1 MNCTSCGH
9 ENRDAASFCDGC
21 GSALARACPACGAEL
36 RATAKFC
43 DSCGAQRANAPQA
56 RTPTP
61 APTPALP
68 SSFAAGRYQVQRFL
82 GEGGK
87 KRVYLARDS
96 RLETDVAIALI
107 KTEGLDAE
115 GLTRVRREAQAMG
128 RLRDDP
134 HIVSVLDI
142 GDENGQPYLVQEFMA
157 GGSLED
163 LLREAEG
170 HRLDVDHAM
179 RIALEVC
186 GALAHAH
193 GRGIVHRD
201 LKPGN
206 VWLSKDGAAKLG
218 DFGLAVALDRSRL
231 TREGMMVGTATY
243 MPPEQALGGGVTPR
257 SDLYALGCVL
267 YEMVAGRPPFLGD
280 ETVAMISQH
289 INTAPVDPTWLNP
302 EVPRSLGVLT
312 LQLLSKAPGERP
324 ESAQTVAAELQRIAE
339 RSTEE
344 TAAPA
349 PAASEL
355 LSFYTDVF
363 VGRRAEMDQL
373 KTALESSLS
382 GRGSLVMLVG
392 EPGIG
397 KSRLAEEFGVYAAL
411 RGAQVLTG
419 HCYEGEVALPY
430 RPFTEAFRQY
440 AKSRPDDA
448 LRDELGPG
456 APEIAKLISE
466 VRERFPDISESP
478 PLEAE
483 AERVRLFDSVA
494 EFLRNA
500 TNATPIV
507 LVLDDIHWADK
518 PSLLLMRHLARGVA
532 DQRLLIIG
540 AYRDVELD
548 RTHPLAEVVATLRR
562 EQPYQRVLLRGLPQE
577 DVLALLGAIEPSE
590 ESAPGRQALAVALY
604 QETEG
609 NPFFVR
615 EVLAH
620 LIEEGQIVHRDGRW
634 QANVGSASDLG
645 IPEGVREVIGRRLSR
660 LSEGCNRMLTL
671 ASTMTGG
678 FTWEELKAITGEDEG
693 PLLDVLEEALSHQL
707 VHERKGGQ
715 EAKYDFTHAL
725 IRQTLYGELSTPRR
739 VLLHR
744 QIGQALETVYAANL
758 EPHLGELAHHFYQA
772 APGGDVDK
780 AVEYAK
786 QAGDHASRIVAWE
799 EAATHYGLALQ
810 ALELKEPPDD
820 ERRCE
825 LLLALASAHNQAGDR
840 DKAKTVA
847 AKAAEIA
854 RRRNDSQRLARAALE
869 YAFTWG
875 EPGELDEPTIAVIQE
890 GIAAIANDESALRA
904 RLLFRLGMELWLGG
918 APERGLEPAGQAYE
932 LARRVGDTEALAEA
946 LFLKHGLAYG
956 PEVAGQRVEEGKE
969 LVDLAEA
976 SGDKV
981 SAIFGRY
988 MRLRGL
994 LELCDVPGAD
1004 AELIHYEALA
1014 DELRRPQYQS
1024 WTELFQAGSAARRGR
1039 FEEAAQLS
1047 REGRALAERAQ
1058 DDVARLIAIDLLAL
1072 CLMHSGRI
1080 EELAQEDRGIIEGVS
1095 LPPAIAYA
1103 SALESFM
1110 GNETETRHFFEELM
1124 HDGLE
1129 GAPREGT
1136 WTMTLAS
1143 LAMACAVLHDADRA
1157 AILYDLLLPY
1167 AGRNILDASGSLEF
1181 GAADRY
1187 LGLLAVTMSR
1197 LDDAARH
1204 FDDALA
1210 TNERL
1215 GSRPWTAHTQFD
1227 YASMLVARGAPG
1239 DREKALDLLSKAL
1252 ETAQEIG
1259 MKKIVERA
1267 LALRM
1272 ELQGIAGYDVNT
1284 SIAAVAVSVGAERPE
1299 LRTRAA
1305 PDGTVTLLFTD
1316 IEGSTA
1322 LNERMGDQRWM
1333 DTLRVHNAIVRDA
1346 IAAHGGYEVKSQ
1358 GDGFMIAF
1366 GSARLGLQCAIA
1378 LQRNLS
1384 QHSAAEGER
1393 VQVRIGLHTGEA
1405 IKEADDFYG
1414 HHVNLAARIADQARG
1429 GEILVSSLLRELTNS
1444 AGEFQFD
1451 DGRSVDLKGL
1461 SSTQRVFRVAWLS
1474 QDSK

>member
-1 MNCTSCGH
+1 MRCPSCGH
-9 ENRDAASFCDGC
+9 ENRDAASFCDRC
-21 GSALARACPACGAEL
+21 GSAVAPSCPSCGAEL
-36 RATAKFC
+36 RPAARFC
-43 DSCGAQRANAPQA
+43 DSCGAQRTDAPAA

-61 APTPALP
+61 APAPALP
-68 SSFAAGRYQVQRFL
+68 TSFAAGRYQVQRFL

-87 KRVYLARDS
+87 KRVYLAHDS

-142 GDENGQPYLVQEFMA
+142 GDENGQPYLIQEFMA

-163 LLREAEG
+163 FLSEAEG

-193 GRGIVHRD
+193 GQGIVHRD

-206 VWLSKDGAAKLG
+206 IWLTKDGAAKLG

-257 SDLYALGCVL
+257 SDLYSLGCAL

-280 ETVAMISQH
+280 DTVAMISQH
-289 INTAPVDPTWLNP
+289 INTAPVAPTWHNP
-302 EVPRSLGVLT
+302 EVPRSLEALI
-312 LQLLSKAPGERP
+312 LQLLAKSPSDRP
-324 ESAQTVAAELQRIAE
+324 ESAQAIAEELHRIGE
-339 RSTEE
+339 RSTDE
-344 TAAPA
+344 TPAPT

-355 LSFYTDVF
+355 LGFYMDVF

-373 KTALESSLS
+373 KAALEGTLS

-397 KSRLAEEFGVYAAL
+397 KTRLAEEFGVYATL

-440 AKSRPDDA
+440 AKGRPDAA

-456 APEIAKLISE
+456 APEIAKLVSE
-466 VRERFPDISESP
+466 VRERFPDIPESP

-494 EFLRNA
+494 AFLRSA

-518 PSLLLMRHLARGVA
+518 PSLLLMRHLARGIS
-532 DQRLLIIG
+532 DQRLLIVG

-548 RTHPLAEVVATLRR
+548 RMHPLAEVVATLRR

-604 QETEG
+604 RETEG

-678 FTWEELKAITGEDEG
+678 FTWEELKAITGEEEG

-707 VHERKGGQ
+707 VQERKGEQ
-715 EAKYDFTHAL
+715 EARYDFTHAL

-744 QIGQALETVYAANL
+744 QIGQALEGVYAANL

-786 QAGDHASRIVAWE
+786 RAGAHATQVVAWE
-799 EAATHYGLALQ
+799 EAATHYQLALQ

-820 ERRCE
+820 EGRCE

-840 DKAKTVA
+840 DKAKEIA
-847 AKAAEIA
+847 AKAADIA
-854 RRRNDSQRLARAALE
+854 RRRNDSQRLARTAFE
-869 YAFTWG
+869 HAFTWG

-890 GIAAIANDESALRA
+890 GIAALGDEESALRA

-918 APERGLEPAGQAYE
+918 APDRALDPAREAYE
-932 LARRVGDTEALAEA
+932 LARRVGDPQALAEA

-956 PEVAGQRVEEGKE
+956 PEVAGQRITDGQE
-969 LVDLAEA
+969 LVNLAEA
-976 SGDKV
+976 AGDKV
-981 SAIFGRY
+981 SATFGRY

-1004 AELIHYEALA
+1004 AELVHYGALA
-1014 DELRRPQYQS
+1014 NELRRPQYQS
-1024 WTELFQAGSAARRGR
+1024 WTELFRAGSAARSGR
-1039 FEEAAQLS
+1039 FEEAGRLS

-1058 DDVARLIAIDLLAL
+1058 DDIALLVAVNLLSL
-1072 CLMHSGRI
+1072 CLMHGGRI
-1080 EELAQEDRGIIEGVS
+1080 EELAQDDRSIVEGVP
-1095 LPPAIAYA
+1095 LPLAQAYA
-1103 SALESFM
+1103 AALESFM
-1110 GNETETRHFFEELM
+1110 GNETETRRFFEVLM

-1136 WTMTLAS
+1136 WPMVLAS
-1143 LAMACAVLHDADRA
+1143 LAIACAYLNDADRA
-1157 AILYDLLLPY
+1157 SILYEPLLPY
-1167 AGRNILDASGSLEF
+1167 AGRNILDGSGSLEF

-1187 LGLLAVTMSR
+1187 LGLLAVTMSH

-1204 FDDALA
+1204 FDQALA

-1215 GSRPWTAHTQFD
+1215 GSRPWTAHTQYD
-1227 YASMLVARGAPG
+1227 YASMLVARGGQG
-1239 DREKALDLLSKAL
+1239 DREKALDLLRKAL
-1252 ETAQEIG
+1252 DTAQEIG
-1259 MKKIVERA
+1259 MKQVVERA
-1267 LALRM
+1267 LALRVQ
-1272 ELQGIAGYDVNT
+1272 LQGIAGYDVNT

-1316 IEGSTA
+1316 LQGSTA
-1322 LNERMGDQRWM
+1322 LNERLGDQRWM
-1333 DTLRVHNAIVRDA
+1333 DVLRLHNVIVRDA
-1346 IAAHGGYEVKSQ
+1346 IAAHSGYEVKSQ

-1366 GSARLGLQCAIA
+1366 GSARLALQCAIA
-1378 LQRNLS
+1378 LQR
-1384 QHSAAEGER
+1384 AIAEHNSVAGEA

-1429 GEILVSSLLRELTNS
+1429 SEILVSSLLKELTDS
-1444 AGEFQFD
+1444 AGEFRFD
-1451 DGRSVDLKGL
+1451 DERSVDLKGL
-1461 SSTQRVFRVAWLS
+1461 SNAQRVYEVRWRE
-1474 QDSK
+1474 DGP